1 MALVGLFLTTFVPAS
16 AHGAPF
22 MKGIALGLYFEN
34 EGLRF
39 ETMVDEIKAAGAT
52 HIELVVQ
59 WVQQDLH
66 STDLGPDR
74 LETTP
79 DARLREVIRHARG
92 RGLQVVLLPIVH
104 LRMRAQ
110 GEWRGKL
117 APHDWN
123 AWWKAYRAFI
133 GHYAKLAQDEGVAV
147 LSVGSELVTTEAMY
161 ARWQRVIGEVKAV
174 FEGKLLYSAN
184 WDHYEPVSFWDLV
197 DYAGLTGY
205 YKLTDN
211 PAATVDELTTAW
223 TAVRA
228 ELRNFHA
235 KVRRPLVFTE
245 LGYPSQ
251 DGAASHPWDYTTGK
265 AVDLEEQR
273 RCYEAVRRVWQG
285 ERMLGGLFWWN
296 WFGYGGPD
304 SAYYTPNKKPAQS
317 VIRRWYL
324 GQTPPSR

>member
-1 MALVGLFLTTFVPAS
+1 
-16 AHGAPF
+16 
-22 MKGIALGLYFEN
+22 MKGVALGLYFEN
-34 EGLRF
+34 QGLKF
-39 ETMVDEIKAAGAT
+39 ETMVDEIRDLGAT

-59 WVQQDLH
+59 WVQQDLQ

-79 DARLREVIRHARG
+79 DARLIEVIRHAHK
-92 RGLQVVLLPIVH
+92 RGLKVVLLPIVH
-104 LRMRAQ
+104 LRTRGV

-133 GHYAKLAQDEGVAV
+133 GHYAALAQRQGVAV

-161 ARWQRVIGEVKAV
+161 ARWLRVIGEVRAV
-174 FEGKLLYSAN
+174 FKGELLYSAN
-184 WDHYEPVSFWDLV
+184 WDHYEPVSFWNLV

-205 YKLTDN
+205 YELTDN
-211 PAATVDELTTAW
+211 HDASEDELTAAW
-223 TAVRA
+223 MRIRG

-235 KVRRPLVFTE
+235 KVGRPLVFTE
-245 LGYPSQ
+245 IGYPSQ
-251 DGAASHPWDYTTGK
+251 DGGAVHPWDYTTGK

-273 RCYEAVRRVWQG
+273 RCFAAVRRVWEG
-285 ERMLGGLFWWN
+285 ERILGGLFWWN
-296 WFGYGGPD
+296 WFGYGGPT
-304 SAYYTPNKKPAQS
+304 SAYYTPKNKPAEA

-324 GQTPPSR
+324 GEVVPDR